1 MEEKFKD
8 RMILLGNK
16 ILTSS
21 RNELYLSMR
30 FLDIALNSLSYEL
43 YLSTITIGTDGEKI
57 LYNPNFLIRR
67 YQDDPVLVNRTYLHM
82 LLHCIFRHMM
92 NGEDRDIEYWNL
104 SCDIAVESIIDG
116 LDYKCINLTVSDA
129 RNEIYDNLKSELK
142 VLTAEGI
149 YHVLKKKNISYRELK
164 QMEKEFVSCD
174 HSIWSRLKESMN
186 DEKTNGANDKNNQ
199 EKNQEQEERQQQD
212 SQNKNKNQSK
222 NGNQEE
228 FDESSEGQENDT
240 SEPIDDK
247 NDKTAEDNSKENEKP
262 KNNPS
267 ATDNPLRTKEKEEEI
282 NKNWKDISEKVQ
294 TNLEAMSGQIGD
306 EAGGL
311 MKSLKVENRE
321 RYDYKEFLRKFAV
334 RKEAMQVDMDTFD
347 YVFYTYGLSMYGNMP
362 FVEPLEYKEINKIE
376 EFVIV
381 IDTSGS
387 CSVELIK
394 KFLEESYKILTSDQ
408 TFAKKVNIYIIQC
421 DEKVQSVVN
430 ITSEDELRVY
440 MDNFEIKGLGGTDFR
455 PAFAYIDKLIEEK
468 AFHQLKGML
477 YFTDGYGIYPHKR
490 TNYDVAF
497 VFIEDNYT
505 DVDVPPWAMKLIIE
519 PGGLVDEY

>member
-30 FLDIALNSLSYEL
+30 FLDIALNSLNYEL

-57 LYNPNFLIRR
+57 LYNPNYLIRR
-67 YQDDPVLVNRTYLHM
+67 YQDDPVLVNRAYLHM

-92 NGEDRDIEYWNL
+92 NKEDRDLEYWNL

-129 RNEIYDNLKSELK
+129 RNEIYENLKTELK

-174 HSIWSRLKESMN
+174 HSIWSRLKESAK
-186 DEKTNGANDKNNQ
+186 DEETKGAKDKHNKEENQ
-199 EKNQEQEERQQQD
+199 EKNQEQEAKQD
-212 SQNKNKNQSK
+212 ITHNDNKGESK
-222 NGNQEE
+222 EGNQEE
-228 FDESSEGQENDT
+228 SEQSSEEQENDT
-240 SEPIDDK
+240 SKPTDDK
-247 NDKTAEDNSKENEKP
+247 TDNNTDKSNHSSN
-262 KNNPS
+262 
-267 ATDNPLRTKEKEEEI
+267 DNPLKNNEKEEEI

-294 TNLEAMSGQIGD
+294 TNLEAMAGQIGD

-376 EFVIV
+376 EFAIV

-387 CSVELIK
+387 CSLELIK

-408 TFAKKVNIYIIQC
+408 SFAKKVNIYMIQC
-421 DEKVQSVVN
+421 DEKVQSAVN
-430 ITSEDELRVY
+430 ITSEDELRAY

-455 PAFAYIDKLIEEK
+455 PAFGYIDKLIQEK

-477 YFTDGYGIYPHKR
+477 YFTDGYGIYPNKR
-490 TNYDVAF
+490 ANYDVAF